1 MIKDKLIK
9 KKNNIIFII
18 ILYFIYLFKKIIY
31 KKMNKQDFQNLM
43 DTTFKSSFLSNNLTK
58 LFSKEISPEDFK
70 KLVNQKK
77 SEISSNNPSLTEDQ
91 KYQLLML
98 LKDEKETTSQP
109 TSSTKVESTEKPD
122 KTDLKKSVISSYSFY
137 YIILLVSSL
146 YLSILMTGFN
156 IKLGKPALIA
166 NEPETTDG
174 NFKILEDAN
183 EKNPDLELSSEAQD
197 IKFNLNFKKHSLLIM
212 PKMKKVIFPT
222 FEGLLG
228 FIIKYGLNIVNLTIT
243 LFGRFF
249 NKDNIKWLKIRLC
262 IIFTFLPIF
271 RIYMLHKI
279 NNEFINNYGSQNLEF
294 YKSKELFQYNPKNL
308 PYNLYNEIAHSL
320 FCIFLSLN
328 QVSPFVVDA
337 FYKSNNY
344 IVQYIKK
351 IFEVKSKLK

>member
-1 MIKDKLIK
+1 MSKQD
-9 KKNNIIFII
+9 
-18 ILYFIYLFKKIIY
+18 Y
-31 KKMNKQDFQNLM
+31 KKLM
-43 DTTFKSSFLSNNLTK
+43 DLAFKGPFISTILTK
-58 LFSKEISPEDFK
+58 LLSKEISPDDFK
-70 KLVNQKK
+70 KIISEKK
-77 SEISSNNPSLTEDQ
+77 SEISSKNPSLTEDQ
-91 KYQLLML
+91 KYQLLMV
-98 LKDEKETTSQP
+98 LKDEKKETTNLP

-122 KTDLKKSVISSYSFY
+122 KSDLKKSVINSYSFY

-183 EKNPDLELSSEAQD
+183 EKNQDLELSSEAQD

-249 NKDNIKWLKIRLC
+249 NKDNIKWLKIRLS
-262 IIFTFLPIF
+262 IIFTFLPIL

-279 NNEFINNYGSQNLEF
+279 NNEFINNYGSQNIEF

-320 FCIFLSLN
+320 FCIFLALN
-328 QVSPFVVDA
+328 QVSAFVIDA

>member
-1 MIKDKLIK
+1 
-9 KKNNIIFII
+9 
-18 ILYFIYLFKKIIY
+18 
-31 KKMNKQDFQNLM
+31 MNKQDFQNLM

-58 LFSKEISPEDFK
+58 LFAKEISPEEFQ

-77 SEISSNNPSLTEDQ
+77 SEISSKNPSLTEDQ
-91 KYQLLML
+91 KYQLLMV
-98 LKDEKETTSQP
+98 LKDEKKETKNQP

-122 KTDLKKSVISSYSFY
+122 KSDLKKSVINSYSFY

-183 EKNPDLELSSEAQD
+183 EKNQDLELSSEAQD

-262 IIFTFLPIF
+262 IIFTFLPIL

-279 NNEFINNYGSQNLEF
+279 NNEFINNYGSQNIEF

-320 FCIFLSLN
+320 FCIFLALN
-328 QVSPFVVDA
+328 QVSAFVIDA